1 MFKKINIITFIMFL
15 GVLLS
20 ISASPK
26 MYTMEINNVVQFE
39 KETEYIGLTQ
49 TANLYEVSNIAKKYE
64 QIPIVVIGHT
74 YNDYGIERIDSLLA
88 LKRAG
93 LVRDYLKDMGVKNNI
108 IIYVNMDYKYKTR
121 PEYNRVVSFKWLS
134 QFNNK

>member
-1 MFKKINIITFIMFL
+1 MFKKINNITFIMFL
-15 GVLLS
+15 CVLLS

-26 MYTMEINNVVQFE
+26 TDTMEINNVVQFE

-108 IIYVNMDYKYKTR
+108 IIHVNMDYKYKTH

>member
-15 GVLLS
+15 CVLLS

-26 MYTMEINNVVQFE
+26 TDTMEINNVVQFE

-64 QIPIVVIGHT
+64 QIPIVVIGYT

-108 IIYVNMDYKYKTR
+108 IIHVNMDYKYKKH

>member
-39 KETEYIGLTQ
+39 KEIEYIGLTQ

-108 IIYVNMDYKYKTR
+108 IIYVNMDYKYKTH

>member
-15 GVLLS
+15 CVLLS

-26 MYTMEINNVVQFE
+26 TDTMEINNVVQFE

-49 TANLYEVSNIAKKYE
+49 TANLYEVVDIAKKYE

-108 IIYVNMDYKYKTR
+108 IIYVNMDYKYKTH

>member
-93 LVRDYLKDMGVKNNI
+93 LVREYLKDMGVKNNI
-108 IIYVNMDYKYKTR
+108 IIYVNMDYKYKTH

>member
-108 IIYVNMDYKYKTR
+108 IIYVNMDYKYKTH